1 MKQIVNK
8 VEFIREAV
16 SLGTDEGILETP
28 SQCSA
33 MAATI
38 CRWNTREGKPQGVQF
53 KQNIDYKT
61 GVVKIILCQ
70 IPKST

>member
-8 VEFIREAV
+8 VEFVRDAKQ
-16 SLGTDEGILETP
+16 LGTAEGILESP

-38 CRWNTREGKPQGVQF
+38 CRWNTKEGKPEGVKF
-53 KQNIDYKT
+53 KQHIDYST
-61 GVVKIILCQ
+61 GIVKLTLIHIN
-70 IPKST
+70 